1 MATQV
6 ILRVPDRYLTVGA
19 TTGTNFYTAMYN
31 QDYSITYKFSD
42 VGFKT
47 RSMVDLLWPDYDVTG
62 GLILYTERTY
72 SFNLD
77 EAEKTIMEN
86 FLLAFNNSMQPFQM
100 TITVDETSEVTVLK
114 CILNDDTTFSKDKF
128 DRWTVTLGL
137 LESSSINIQYS

>member
-1 MATQV
+1 
-6 ILRVPDRYLTVGA
+6 
-19 TTGTNFYTAMYN
+19 
-31 QDYSITYKFSD
+31 
-42 VGFKT
+42 
-47 RSMVDLLWPDYDVTG
+47 MVDLLWPDYDVTG